1 MVAQRCEPEISWNMN
16 IQRENR
22 HRTRRLK
29 LVAAMVGGA
38 AAAAMC
44 TLGVAVTANAGNPS
58 LPQGTLNVPQATPT
72 TSTST
77 GLVASP
83 ADKAT
88 AHWGQPTE
96 P

>member
-1 MVAQRCEPEISWNMN
+1 MVAA
-16 IQRENR
+16 
-22 HRTRRLK
+22 
-29 LVAAMVGGA
+29 VVGGSA
-38 AAAAMC
+38 AVAMC
-44 TLGVAVTANAGNPS
+44 TLGVAVTANAGNAS
-58 LPQGTLNVPQATPT
+58 LPQGQLTVPLNTPT

-88 AHWGQPTE
+88 AHWGQPVE

>member
-1 MVAQRCEPEISWNMN
+1 MN

-38 AAAAMC
+38 AAVALCA
-44 TLGVAVTANAGNPS
+44 LGVAVTANAGNARW
-58 LPQGTLNVPQATPT
+58 PQGTLTVPQATPT

-77 GLVASP
+77 GVVASP
-83 ADKAT
+83 AVKAT
-88 AHWGQPTE
+88 AHWGQPAE

>member
-1 MVAQRCEPEISWNMN
+1 MDFRL
-16 IQRENR
+16 ENR

-29 LVAAMVGGA
+29 LVAAVVGGSA
-38 AAAAMC
+38 AVAMC
-44 TLGVAVTANAGNPS
+44 ALSVAVTANAGNAS
-58 LPQGTLNVPQATPT
+58 LPQGTLTVPLDTPT

-88 AHWGQPTE
+88 AHWGQPVE